1 MRVLVYELN
10 LFWSVRIG
18 RALEARGHEAEVS
31 SHGKH
36 ENADMAIVNL
46 SETRAAWIVPELQ
59 ARGIPI
65 LAHAGHK
72 EKELLELGRQLKV
85 TRLVTNSELT
95 HKFDKLLAEF
105 DKKD

>member
-1 MRVLVYELN
+1 MRVLVFELN
-10 LFWSVRIG
+10 LIWSVRLTKGI
-18 RALEARGHEAEVS
+18 EAFGHESIVTN
-31 SHGKH
+31 
-36 ENADMAIVNL
+36 NAKQDADLAIVNL
-46 SETRAAWIVPELQ
+46 SETRSAWIVPDLQ
-59 ARGIPI
+59 ERGVPI